1 MRSPNY
7 DTAFKIEACEEY
19 YNRIA
24 AGEHISKSEYAKEKN
39 IKYTTFLAWIE
50 IYRKYQLNKENDGVI
65 LTSSTSE
72 VTVPRF
78 IEISERT
85 IGSGDDKAEPPAD
98 TNKVVLKYKDIALE
112 FDNSSLDRAL
122 EIIRRW

>member
-1 MRSPNY
+1 M
-7 DTAFKIEACEEY
+7 
-19 YNRIA
+19 
-24 AGEHISKSEYAKEKN
+24 
-39 IKYTTFLAWIE
+39 E
-50 IYRKYQLNKENDGVI
+50 IYRKYQLNKENDGAI

-85 IGSGDDKAEPPAD
+85 IGDNDKAEPQSD
-98 TNKVVLKYKDIALE
+98 TGKVVLKYKDIALE
-112 FDNSSLDRAL
+112 FDNSSLDKAL

>member
-19 YNRIA
+19 FNRLYG
-24 AGEHISKSEYAKEKN
+24 GEHITKTDFAKEKN

-65 LTSSTSE
+65 PTSSTSE

-85 IGSGDDKAEPPAD
+85 IGGDDKAEPPAD